1 MSAAYDLCDHK
12 LLIQKCRLLNMGKN
26 AVTFISHF
34 LKGRSQY
41 VELGG
46 KESSTRKTGPKG
58 VIQGGKSSGVLFLYY
73 LNDLPAQLTTKIDTK
88 DKGNSGGK
96 EFLDD
101 TTILARA
108 ATHEILLKQLNFD
121 FLKIKQYLINPKMA
135 INSSKTQ
142 LMVLYPPKQKTE
154 LKITLESTTIK
165 HQDEM
170 KILGINLTS
179 NMSFDNHIWKCKK
192 SMINAINAKIAIIKT
207 VKPFLTNKA
216 LNQVGANMVNS
227 TILYAAPLWGTTT
240 SSNIAK
246 LQASQIKAARAINI
260 KAWQRT
266 KIKTH
271 RQILLTTINWPNTKQ
286 IIESATLNILK
297 KAINGKSSTDLNKA
311 FIISQPPN
319 QRSGP
324 AIRVNHRGK
333 INKTNNTF
341 TVQAPMLFNRLPIEL
356 RNPILTTEKFKKQK
370 KTHILKTNHLT
381 MHR

>member
-1 MSAAYDLCDHK
+1 
-12 LLIQKCRLLNMGKN
+12 
-26 AVTFISHF
+26 
-34 LKGRSQY
+34 
-41 VELGG
+41 
-46 KESSTRKTGPKG
+46 
-58 VIQGGKSSGVLFLYY
+58 
-73 LNDLPAQLTTKIDTK
+73 
-88 DKGNSGGK
+88 
-96 EFLDD
+96 
-101 TTILARA
+101 
-108 ATHEILLKQLNFD
+108 
-121 FLKIKQYLINPKMA
+121 
-135 INSSKTQ
+135 
-142 LMVLYPPKQKTE
+142 
-154 LKITLESTTIK
+154 
-165 HQDEM
+165 M

-179 NMSFDNHIWKCKK
+179 NMSFYNHIWKSKK
-192 SMINAINAKIAIIKT
+192 SMINAINAKIPIIKT

-227 TILYAAPLWGTTT
+227 TILYAAPLWGTTN

-297 KAINGKSSTDLNKA
+297 KAINGKSSTDLSKA

-341 TVQAPMLFNRLPIEL
+341 TVQASMLFNRLPIEL
-356 RNPILTTEKFKKQK
+356 RNPILTTEKFKKQL

-381 MHR
+381 MQ